1 MTAIYDTHYTALLLL
16 MLLGA
21 NWTFFVPGRFVL
33 LRAPKYGKTFA
44 WHVLEWFLSGTLV
57 LLSGQWLERYYHGQA
72 HTQGWAFYTVFFCLF
87 LTAAFPGFVW
97 RFLRRKR

>member
-1 MTAIYDTHYTALLLL
+1 MTTIYDNHYAVLLLL

-21 NWTFFVPGRFVL
+21 NWTFFVPRRLVL
-33 LRAPKYGKTFA
+33 LPAPECGKTFA
-44 WHVLEWFLSGTLV
+44 WHALEWLVSGSLV
-57 LLSGQWLERYYHGQA
+57 LLSGQWLESYHHGQA
-72 HTQGWAFYTVFFCLF
+72 HTQGWAFYTVFSCLF